1 MRSRAPSAGG
11 GPAFLRDFPR
21 TRAHTCVR
29 ASRGK
34 GSLSIGDYVVRTGAT
49 LAGTASASAS
59 KIQPSTWAV
68 KKAFEAAEVPCL
80 LQDPSIRC

>member
-1 MRSRAPSAGG
+1 MFLKVLLTPARSSAGEKEREGRSRGSERRRWSRL
-11 GPAFLRDFPR
+11 LRDFPL
-21 TRAHTCVR
+21 TRAHACVR

-59 KIQPSTWAV
+59 P
-68 KKAFEAAEVPCL
+68 L
-80 LQDPSIRC
+80 